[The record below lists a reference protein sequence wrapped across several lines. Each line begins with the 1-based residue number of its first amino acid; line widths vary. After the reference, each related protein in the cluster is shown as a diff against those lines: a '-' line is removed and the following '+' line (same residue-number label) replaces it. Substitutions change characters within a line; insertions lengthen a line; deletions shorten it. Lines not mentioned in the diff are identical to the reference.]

1 MKKGHGMNIG
11 RASAQ
16 AVKAPKGAEST
27 KKPKMQKGKDLRC
40 K

>member
-1 MKKGHGMNIG
+1 MKKEIGLNIG

-16 AVKAPKGAEST
+16 AVKAPKGNEST
-27 KKPKMQKGKDLRC
+27 KKPKMQKGNDLRA

>member
-11 RASAQ
+11 RAGAQ
-16 AVKAPKGAEST
+16 EVKAPKGAEGT